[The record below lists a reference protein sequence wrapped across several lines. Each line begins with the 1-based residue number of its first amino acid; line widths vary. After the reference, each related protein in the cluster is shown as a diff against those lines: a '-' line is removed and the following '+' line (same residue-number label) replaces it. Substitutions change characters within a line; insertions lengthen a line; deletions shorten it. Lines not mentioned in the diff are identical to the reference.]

1 MLSAGVRTVKVAPRH
16 AVLLL
21 ALVASL
27 ATGCF
32 SRRYP
37 SLTETH
43 LEVLGSYATK
53 LEALAQDERTVLA
66 QDWGE
71 FTYPLARAR
80 EFARLAE
87 ARYPG
92 RASLLSFQRALDAY
106 GALVADPAI
115 LSGPDAAAA
124 VATHVA
130 AFREAAAQS
139 RTDLAREREG

>member
-1 MLSAGVRTVKVAPRH
+1 MLSAGVRTVKVALFH

-21 ALVASL
+21 ALVAS

-37 SLTETH
+37 SLMETH

-53 LEALAQDERTVLA
+53 LDALAQDERTVPA

-80 EFARLAE
+80 DFARLAE

-92 RASLLSFQRALDAY
+92 RASLLAFQRALDAY

-115 LSGPDAAAA
+115 LSGPDAATA

-130 AFREAAAQS
+130 AFRAAAAQA
-139 RTDLAREREG
+139 RTHLAREREG